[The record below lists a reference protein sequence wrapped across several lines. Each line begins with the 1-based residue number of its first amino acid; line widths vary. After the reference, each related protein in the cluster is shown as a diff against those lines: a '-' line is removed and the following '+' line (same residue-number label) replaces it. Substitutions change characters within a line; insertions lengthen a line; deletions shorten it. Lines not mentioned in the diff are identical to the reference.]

1 MALFSES
8 LRFIDLEKWVSE
20 ILTSGI
26 KLHIPLK
33 FTALFNKWGNMSTI
47 LHKGRAA
54 YEAGAGAIHD
64 DKITDEEI
72 IKQWSSYDSI
82 CSILGVVN
90 KVNLNKV
97 QKTKAKRKA
106 KSFPSASSSAKRMK
120 HC

>member
-8 LRFIDLEKWVSE
+8 LRFIDLEKWVPE

-54 YEAGAGAIHD
+54 HEAGAIHD

-82 CSILGVVN
+82 CSILGSGIGVAQEELQIDDAAGSEN
-90 KVNLNKV
+90 
-97 QKTKAKRKA
+97 KRKLLCA
-106 KSFPSASSSAKRMK
+106 
-120 HC
+120 